1 MRIFLGLGFL
11 PGQALALKV
20 GSSFENRLS
29 ALEKPALWSRAL
41 GATASD
47 ITGSGTDMDVIASL
61 QEKGGGRGGT

>member
-1 MRIFLGLGFL
+1 
-11 PGQALALKV
+11 
-20 GSSFENRLS
+20 LS